1 MLARFQRRHKLKQ
14 TKTTSEVSDEQSALS
29 TRKNRRSVVAANS
42 LGAKP
47 ATGGSSHGGGRDDC
61 ERDSARPDPPPTT
74 GTARRKSTA
83 LADKSNQTQRK
94 QGALRNKSAVST
106 LATAPA
112 TRTASRAAGPSNPIG
127 SPSRIGTALHV
138 YRDSSATSTGAP
150 QLAPSP
156 ARRPSLPLTDFP
168 ARRPRPPRRLIAR
181 HASEPPTTLLGDGRR
196 PALSTQALPRSPTAS
211 SQQQHPTGGT
221 ARSSRLPQ
229 FLVPP
234 NQAAET
240 QPLAKPAPWALSTPA
255 APGLQ
260 HSSSPTGPA
269 TEGLP
274 VFQFTTTE
282 FGDLPSLQLEP
293 AIGGRGGCGGDRKS
307 LLATIDGDVAGEGM
321 DSTIML
327 ETWDDSASA
336 SQPAQT
342 SPMMTGRV
350 AAEEEELVEP
360 SDGNTTIKAN
370 TSLRDAVGEV
380 EAHAEGDD
388 GDSTVRGAPS
398 EGDPQQEETRG
409 MEEPEQGGVTNPADA
424 SMISPEP
431 VEATA
436 SGETVVD
443 NEVGEIGGVSQH
455 SQGSTQ
461 TEEAVIHGPVPD
473 PPAETPTVEETRPK
487 AKRHSTEPLH
497 YTSSFLPP
505 RHPRWPTDDSLP
517 DGPPSSE
524 DELAYYLRTTGTF
537 SSEDDLPVSDEA
549 PSDESAKEDW
559 LAEREVGRAVK
570 ASSRQRE
577 KRVAAYDQARSSAR
591 LRVGDG
597 VGGRRKEWKR
607 EILPLDQV
615 RLPRLMREAIEAKAM
630 ELGEVLA
637 DVKVEGAEVSALAS
651 E

>member
-1 MLARFQRRHKLKQ
+1 MLARFQRRHKLKK
-14 TKTTSEVSDEQSALS
+14 TKTTWEASDDQSALS
-29 TRKNRRSVVAANS
+29 TRQNRRSVAASNS
-42 LGAKP
+42 LGAES
-47 ATGGSSHGGGRDDC
+47 AIGGSSHEGGRDDR
-61 ERDSARPDPPPTT
+61 ERGSTRPDPPPRAGTT
-74 GTARRKSTA
+74 RRKSTA
-83 LADKSNQTQRK
+83 LADKSNQAQRK
-94 QGALRNKSAVST
+94 QGAPQNKNAVST

-112 TRTASRAAGPSNPIG
+112 PRTASRAAGPSNPIS
-127 SPSRIGTALHV
+127 SPSRSAPALHV
-138 YRDSSATSTGAP
+138 YRDSSAPSTGAP
-150 QLAPSP
+150 QPPPSP
-156 ARRPSLPLTDFP
+156 ARRLSLPLTDFP

-181 HASEPPTTLLGDGRR
+181 HASEPSTALLSNAQRGS
-196 PALSTQALPRSPTAS
+196 PSTQSLPRSPTSS

-221 ARSSRLPQ
+221 SRSTRAPQ

-234 NQAAET
+234 SQTAES
-240 QPLAKPAPWALSTPA
+240 QPLAKPAPWALSTPV

-269 TEGLP
+269 KEGLP
-274 VFQFTTTE
+274 VFRYTTTE

-293 AIGGRGGCGGDRKS
+293 PIGGGGGGGGGDRKS

-327 ETWDDSASA
+327 ETWDYSAAPQTTTTA
-336 SQPAQT
+336 SRRT
-342 SPMMTGRV
+342 
-350 AAEEEELVEP
+350 AEEALVDT
-360 SDGNTTIKAN
+360 SDANTTMKAN
-370 TSLRDAVGEV
+370 TSVRGAVGEA

-398 EGDPQQEETRG
+398 EGDPQQDERRG
-409 MEEPEQGGVTNPADA
+409 MEEVEQREISKSVDA
-424 SMISPEP
+424 SSPSEP
-431 VEATA
+431 VAATA
-436 SGETVVD
+436 EGEPGVD
-443 NEVGEIGGVSQH
+443 GGNKTGGVSQQP
-455 SQGSTQ
+455 QGSTQ
-461 TEEAVIHGPVPD
+461 DDETVACGTFRD
-473 PPAETPTVEETRPK
+473 SPAETSTVEKTRPK

-630 ELGEVLA
+630 ELGGVLA